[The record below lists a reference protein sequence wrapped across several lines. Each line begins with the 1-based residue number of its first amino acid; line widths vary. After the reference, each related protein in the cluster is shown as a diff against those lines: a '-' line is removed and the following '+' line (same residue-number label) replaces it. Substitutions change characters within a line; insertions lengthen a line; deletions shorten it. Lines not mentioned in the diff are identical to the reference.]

1 MIKSP
6 KFSWFLRILVALILL
21 QTLFFKFSGAVE
33 SVFIFRTLGVE
44 PYGRIGAGIVES
56 IAVVL
61 IIVPQT
67 KTIGAFLGFGLMV
80 AAIGAHV
87 LFLGIELQN
96 DGGLLFFMA
105 VIVLICCALL
115 LYINK
120 SVMRDALLIKN

>member
-44 PYGRIGAGIVES
+44 PYGRIGAGIVEL

-120 SVMRDALLIKN
+120 SVMRNALLIKN